1 MLLSPI
7 TTSSPVLPS
16 HRHMLTSS
24 WTRCPWTGG
33 SGNLIFCAASY
44 VMLSFLSTGKEIDG
58 IKCKDNWDERRK
70 MKISPQWGLS
80 RQTSGLFACS
90 SLCHH
95 QGQPASEWWWWLWW
109 WLVMIMMMIGD
120 NPNNCPPCK
129 FFHRPMFH
137 QIPHPTW
144 LFSVKFLFPLKLIN
158 IHSHHQYRHDY
169 LPRRDWKLQI
179 TSCHVPCYLNLT
191 SVVLAVVFVKI
202 VQLPPLSLIVITGL
216 KIRH

>member
-137 QIPHPTW
+137 QIPHPAW
-144 LFSVKFLFPLKLIN
+144 LFSIKFLFPLKLIN
-158 IHSHHQYRHDY
+158 IHSYHQYRHDY

-179 TSCHVPCYLNLT
+179 TSCHVPAT
-191 SVVLAVVFVKI
+191 WTWPPWSW
-202 VQLPPLSLIVITGL
+202 PLSSSRSSSC
-216 KIRH
+216 RHFRWSSSQGWR